1 MLARRIYNFSIAG
14 AAGGFVGSL
23 LHQYTVLDTL
33 AKSLPPRERY
43 ILLGL
48 LGAMVGASIGFV
60 PRFAEGL
67 GQYSFVRAL
76 RRGLLGAFLGA
87 LGGLVT
93 LPPAEW
99 VHSHMDS
106 GMLGRALA
114 WALLGLSIGFAEGLT
129 GGARQWR
136 GLVGGSVGGLLAGI
150 LLETLVAQDSTH
162 AVSGILALLIVGLFI
177 SLCVALFVNVLSEV
191 WLEGLPGSKVDGQ
204 IYHLSKFRGGREAFL
219 GSDKK
224 EDLLVWVYDAEPQHA
239 AIALRSDAAVL
250 RNLSVK
256 APTRVAG
263 SAVADQ
269 HVLQDGEII
278 EIGSAR
284 LRYRERRRALRMR
297 PPARAALFFA
307 CLLGLGSG
315 VSVFASEDHS
325 CKVQITQIDKSAFP
339 KVRIFVS
346 VTDKNGNPIS
356 SAHRVALAVFEN
368 SHRLASYPLSTGWK
382 VSSIL
387 ALDASGSMDGEKIIA
402 AREAAK
408 VYVDH
413 APPFYEI
420 AVVVFSDRPELVQD
434 FTSDKQLLKS
444 RIAGIT
450 TGGQTA
456 LQDTVGFALGRLAG
470 RSGRKSV
477 VLLTDGQEN
486 ASLSYKDEAGRTRLQ
501 QRSAAEDVTV
511 SMIGLGS
518 DVKGDYLKAMTANG
532 GRYRHAPQANEL
544 QSAFLE
550 QANILKKEHV
560 LEIESRSRDADGL
573 RRNLKVELGVDDGPC
588 SEDTGGVK
596 PPGVLPHVPG
606 DHKPYAMALAI
617 LLVAPGVAGT
627 ARVLFK
633 VARFR
638 RKHLQ
643 RLRPGSALLGTTE
656 INSGDRF
663 EAGDLVVLCPYSRT
677 PHYPRS
683 WRLNRCRC
691 MREPGCAGAFCYQQV
706 LPRWLRTG
714 LGRITARR
722 MAETGRRWLCH
733 CQGDR
738 EGY

>member
-1 MLARRIYNFSIAG
+1 MLARRIYNFSMSG

-33 AKSLPPRERY
+33 AKPLPLKERY

-48 LGAMVGASIGFV
+48 LGAMLGASIGFV

-67 GQYSFVRAL
+67 SQYSFVRAV
-76 RRGLLGAFLGA
+76 RRGLLGAFLGT
-87 LGGLVT
+87 LGGLFT
-93 LPPAEW
+93 LPLAEW
-99 VHSHMDS
+99 VHSHMD
-106 GMLGRALA
+106 GGTLGRALA

-136 GLVGGSVGGLLAGI
+136 GLVGGLVGGLLAGI
-150 LLETLVAQDSTH
+150 LLETLVAEESTH
-162 AVSGILALLIVGLFI
+162 AVSGILALLIVGLSI

-204 IYHLSKFRGGREAFL
+204 IYHLSKFRDGREAFL

-224 EDLLVWVYDAEPQHA
+224 ENLLVWVHDAEPQHA

-256 APTRVAG
+256 TPTRVAG

-278 EIGSAR
+278 EIGSAS

-297 PPARAALFFA
+297 PPARAALFLVF
-307 CLLGLGSG
+307 LLGIS
-315 VSVFASEDHS
+315 SVLQAVASDNQPRS
-325 CKVQITQIDKSAFP
+325 VQITQIDKSAFP

-346 VTDKNGNPIS
+346 VTDGKGNPLS
-356 SAHRVALAVFEN
+356 RADKVALAVFDN
-368 SHRLASYPLSTGWK
+368 GQPLASYLLSTGWR
-382 VSSIL
+382 VSAIL
-387 ALDASGSMDGEKIIA
+387 ALDASGSMNGEKIIA

-420 AVVVFSDRPELVQD
+420 AVVVFSDRPGLIQD

-456 LQDTVGFALGRLAG
+456 LQDTVGFALDQLTA

-477 VLLTDGQEN
+477 VLLTDGKEN
-486 ASLSYKDEAGRTRLQ
+486 ASLSYKDAAGQTRLQ
-501 QRSAAEDVTV
+501 QRSAVEDVTV

-518 DVKGDYLKAMTANG
+518 DVQEDYLKAMTSNG
-532 GRYRHAPQANEL
+532 GKYKKAPGASEL
-544 QSAFLE
+544 QAAFLE
-550 QANILKKEHV
+550 QADLLKKEHV
-560 LEIESRSRDADGL
+560 LEVTAPFYPDGQREHL
-573 RRNLKVELGVDDGPC
+573 EVRLAVEDREQSNDIGEV
-588 SEDTGGVK
+588 VR
-596 PPGVLPHVPG
+596 PGVLPHIPG
-606 DHKPYAMALAI
+606 DHRPYGVALAI

-627 ARVLFK
+627 GRVLFK

-656 INSGDRF
+656 INSGDRL

-706 LPRWLRTG
+706 LPRWLRTR
-714 LGRITARR
+714 LGRLTAGR